1 MARIHQTFFRFEKQW
16 ALDNF
21 RRSQTSR
28 ALGLKKLSARKVF
41 AKQTVKTPCQSE
53 LVKKVQEDHSEDQT
67 KAVVTCVVFVAL
79 LFGLQGVLEACFV
92 TNFVLRSLFEFQ
104 NT

>member
-1 MARIHQTFFRFEKQW
+1 MKPHEVWDSKKT
-16 ALDNF
+16 L
-21 RRSQTSR
+21 R
-28 ALGLKKLSARKVF
+28 AKSF
-41 AKQTVKTPCQSE
+41 AKQAVKTPCQPE

-67 KAVVTCVVFVAL
+67 CVVFVAL
-79 LFGLQGVLEACFV
+79 LLGLQGVLEACFV